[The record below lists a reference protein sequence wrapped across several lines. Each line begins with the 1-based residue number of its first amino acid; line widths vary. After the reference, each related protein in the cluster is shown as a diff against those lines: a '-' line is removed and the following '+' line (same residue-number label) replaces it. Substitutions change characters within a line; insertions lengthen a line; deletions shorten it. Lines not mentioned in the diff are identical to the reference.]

1 MRHGASV
8 RQRRGRAALRGIS
21 GAVVSGRL
29 MRISPS
35 KEGMRAE
42 TEALVAAYTNPI
54 SRSAGLHVQ
63 VRCECCALVSA
74 ATMDRR

>member
-1 MRHGASV
+1 
-8 RQRRGRAALRGIS
+8 
-21 GAVVSGRL
+21 